1 MILTRAEAATQR
13 AQGVRQATDRPSQRR
28 QSAEPT
34 SLAVV
39 RAALE
44 CREARAETMANGA
57 EGVRLGLYASV
68 TDTPY
73 EMYDFFGPYTEIVA
87 AGAFDDTLR
96 ADPMVEFTVNH
107 GAGGGL
113 PMAHTRN
120 GTLDLGADA
129 TGLLYEPLVDPTRN
143 DVADMLK
150 AYDRGDLA
158 ESSFK
163 FRITAGK
170 WSPDYTEYTITAVDL
185 NRGDVSIVNFGA
197 NPFTADATPREEAP
211 APVDVR
217 AALLEL
223 HLAG

>member
-34 SLAVV
+34 SLAAV

-44 CREARAETMANGA
+44 CRGSAAEKMANGA
-57 EGVRLGLYASV
+57 DGVRLSLYASV
-68 TDTPY
+68 TDKPY

-87 AGAFDDTLR
+87 AGAFDETLR
-96 ADPMVEFTVNH
+96 AEPLTEFTVNH

-120 GTLDLGADA
+120 GTLALAADT
-129 TGLLYEPLVDPTRN
+129 TGLLYEPLVDPSRG

-150 AYDRGDLA
+150 AYERGDLA

-163 FRITAGK
+163 FRITSGK
-170 WSPDYTEYTITAVDL
+170 WSPDYTEYTITGVDL

-197 NPFTADATPREEAP
+197 NPYTADATPRTQD

-217 AALLEL
+217 AALLAL

>member
-87 AGAFDDTLR
+87 AGAFDDTL
-96 ADPMVEFTVNH
+96 TN
-107 GAGGGL
+107 L
-113 PMAHTRN
+113 
-120 GTLDLGADA
+120 
-129 TGLLYEPLVDPTRN
+129 
-143 DVADMLK
+143 
-150 AYDRGDLA
+150 
-158 ESSFK
+158 
-163 FRITAGK
+163 
-170 WSPDYTEYTITAVDL
+170 
-185 NRGDVSIVNFGA
+185 
-197 NPFTADATPREEAP
+197 RE
-211 APVDVR
+211 
-217 AALLEL
+217 
-223 HLAG
+223 